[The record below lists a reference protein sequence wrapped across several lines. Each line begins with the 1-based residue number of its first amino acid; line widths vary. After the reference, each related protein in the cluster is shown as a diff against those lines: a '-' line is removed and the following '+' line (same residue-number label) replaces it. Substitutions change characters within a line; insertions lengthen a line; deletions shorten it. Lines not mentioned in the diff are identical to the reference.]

1 MSAANTRDLEAKL
14 NALDSSQAII
24 EFNMD
29 GTIIT
34 ANANFLGALGYSLD
48 EIRGQHH
55 RMFVLEDEK
64 NAPSYRQ
71 FWDALNRG
79 EFQAG
84 EYLRVGKGGKEIWIQ
99 ATYNPLKDSNGKPYK
114 VVKFATDITATKQKN
129 ADYEGQIN
137 AIGKSQAVIS
147 FGLDGTILDA
157 NKNFLDAVGYSLEEI
172 QGKDHSI
179 FVDAQEKAS
188 AESRRFWEAL
198 ARGEYQSAE
207 YRRIGKGGKEIWIQA
222 SYNPIFDFRGRPFKV
237 VKYAT
242 DITSAV
248 QERKRKAEIQAAIDV
263 DLGLI
268 TEAITRTNDQAS
280 SAAASSTQTYEN
292 VQAVASAAEELVASF
307 GEIGRRVH
315 EASDVARKAFDQSE
329 MANQLVKGLSD
340 AGMRIGQVVELI
352 NSIASQTNLL
362 ALNATIEAARA
373 GEAGKGFSVVAQ
385 EVKTLASQTA
395 KATAD
400 IGAQIS
406 AVQSGTTS
414 VVEAL
419 KDIAGVIGA
428 INDISNGIAAAV
440 EEQTAVTQD
449 ISSNMQT
456 AATGVQVIGDRMS
469 EIAQE
474 TNFASESARK
484 VKENSK
490 TLVA

>member
-14 NALDSSQAII
+14 RALDSSQAII
-24 EFNMD
+24 EFDMD
-29 GTIIT
+29 GTVIA
-34 ANANFLGALGYSLD
+34 ANANFLRALGYSLD

-55 RMFVLEDEK
+55 RMFVFEDEK
-64 NAPSYRQ
+64 NAPAYRQ

-79 EFQAG
+79 EFQSG

-99 ATYNPLKDSNGKPYK
+99 ATYNPLKDANGKPYK
-114 VVKFATDITATKQKN
+114 VVKFATDITPTKQKN

-147 FGLDGTILDA
+147 FELDGTILDA
-157 NKNFLDAVGYSLEEI
+157 NRNFLDAVGYSLEEV
-172 QGKDHSI
+172 QGKHHSM
-179 FVDAQEKAS
+179 FVEAQEKAS
-188 AESRRFWEAL
+188 AEYRRFWDAL

-242 DITSAV
+242 DVTRSV
-248 QERKRKAEIQAAIDV
+248 QERKRKAEVQAAIDV

-315 EASDVARKAFDQSE
+315 EASEVARKAFDQSE
-329 MANQLVKGLSD
+329 MVSQLVKGLAD

-414 VVEAL
+414 VVEAIR
-419 KDIAGVIGA
+419 DIAGVIGA

-456 AATGVQVIGDRMS
+456 AATGVQVISDRMS

-474 TNFASESARK
+474 TNLASESARK
-484 VKENSK
+484 VKESSK